1 MNETRWERWG
11 AASGYGALLVGAAA
25 VVFERGPVSAS
36 DPVGEIAGYFADNRE
51 ALRAQG
57 CCS

>member
-1 MNETRWERWG
+1 MGTVGGSERV
-11 AASGYGALLVGAAA
+11 AVLLVGAAA

-36 DPVGEIAGYFADNRE
+36 DPVGQIADYFTDKRE
-51 ALRAQG
+51 RSGHRA